1 MTGGLWTLPDG
12 DPFDVDAWLSLPPV
26 DVWDNVTLTGPQA
39 TVYDAQWRRLELP
52 AFPEAE
58 SFRLPPVRPPMPQYP
73 PLAPWHR
80 ALLHAL
86 RAHCYGSVV
95 ITAPQHGTPTGAVWR
110 GGRDSTWQAEVAQT
124 IAEHAARRD
133 QRNVWAIRFG
143 TATLTD
149 AESWLWST
157 VVMDAAAT
165 LLYPHRYPTS

>member
-1 MTGGLWTLPDG
+1 MSTHGCRCHRSTCGTTSPSTTRSG
-12 DPFDVDAWLSLPPV
+12 D
-26 DVWDNVTLTGPQA
+26 
-39 TVYDAQWRRLELP
+39 
-52 AFPEAE
+52 
-58 SFRLPPVRPPMPQYP
+58 
-73 PLAPWHR
+73 
-80 ALLHAL
+80 ALNCP
-86 RAHCYGSVV
+86 RYGRVV
-95 ITAPQHGTPTGAVWR
+95 ITAPQHGSPTGAVWR
-110 GGRDSTWQAEVAQT
+110 GGRESTWQAEVAQA